1 MKWKGLLAVLLGLLM
16 VGVTAGSAMAAPIQ
30 KEPIQP
36 QYFGD
41 KDQLHL
47 EFDPDS
53 SYVYRGTIYLAY
65 WWYWDGLTEIFD
77 GSKDYI
83 VIEIP
88 WEIKINGEWKRL
100 FENDVPYVYVS
111 VWDEYKSSVGTPII
125 SMDLNPKLIGD
136 YEFTFAKIKIPVDD
150 DVPGGIVYVGVH
162 PKQEYQGME
171 LTTLELYYHTWD
183 GSDAVGL
190 TVSIGMSL
198 FFPTE
203 TAEALFGTT
212 GSKVISG
219 TVSWGISE
227 LLGSHFSGGWEK
239 HIKAQVEISY
249 DAYPERSYPPPN
261 PPCIGEICPT
271 SILGDKE

>member
-1 MKWKGLLAVLLGLLM
+1 MKKLLALLIGLLTIGMTMEVA
-16 VGVTAGSAMAAPIQ
+16 SA
-30 KEPIQP
+30 EPTIEKPPQP

-53 SYVYRGTIYLAY
+53 SYVYRGTVYLAY
-65 WWYWDGLTEIFD
+65 WWYWEGLTEIFD

-111 VWDEYKSSVGTPII
+111 VWEEYKSSVGTPII
-125 SMDLNPKLIGD
+125 SMDLNPKYIGG
-136 YEFTFAKIKIPVDD
+136 YWFTFAKIKIPVDD
-150 DVPGGIVYVGVH
+150 DVPGGIIYVGVR
-162 PKQEYQGME
+162 PKREYQEME

-190 TVSIGMSL
+190 TVSIAMSL
-198 FFPTE
+198 WFSPE
-203 TAEALFGTT
+203 AAEALFGTT
-212 GSKVISG
+212 GSKIISG
-219 TVSWGISE
+219 TVSWGVSE
-227 LLGSHFSGGWEK
+227 LIGSYVSGGWEK

-249 DAYPERSYPPPN
+249 DAYPERSYPPAN
-261 PPCIGEICPT
+261 PPCVGEICPT
-271 SILGDKE
+271 SILEDKR